1 MSINIYFNY
10 LQTELQENILA
21 NTQSVY
27 SEIKSNKQWL
37 RSVGITVYA
46 TSIVML
52 VSMYWQNW
60 STYLTNGTRR
70 QTQCSSWL
78 AEGTVKFTP
87 SRTTEMN
94 FAASQILVVNSTMFP
109 HQNIHKY
116 TRTSLDGKTH
126 NHWSYIDR
134 EEMAIEC
141 TGCMK
146 FQWSWLWYWSLSGGC
161 KS

>member
-60 STYLTNGTRR
+60 STYLTNDTRR
-70 QTQCSSWL
+70 QTQCNSWL
-78 AEGTVKFTP
+78 AEGTVKFTLP
-87 SRTTEMN
+87 RTTLRHHKIWLLTAQCAHTKTFIIHPDLSWWED
-94 FAASQILVVNSTMFP
+94 SQP
-109 HQNIHKY
+109 
-116 TRTSLDGKTH
+116 D
-126 NHWSYIDR
+126 WSHIDR
-134 EEMAIEC
+134 QEMAFEC
-141 TGCMK
+141 TRCMK

-161 KS
+161 RI